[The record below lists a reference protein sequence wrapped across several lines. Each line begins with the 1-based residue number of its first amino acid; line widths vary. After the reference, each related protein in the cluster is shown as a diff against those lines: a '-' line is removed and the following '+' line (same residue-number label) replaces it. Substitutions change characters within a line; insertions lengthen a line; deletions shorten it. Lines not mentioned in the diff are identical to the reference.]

1 MKEGLNLSYT
11 VRDQFKVQE
20 GKQISN
26 QCKGNLFFFFFF
38 ILFLN
43 VDSQRLQNTK
53 GCKILRIR
61 FLAGRIAL
69 T

>member
-1 MKEGLNLSYT
+1 MKEGSNLSYT

-26 QCKGNLFFFFFF
+26 QCKGKFFFLFFFS

-43 VDSQRLQNTK
+43 NYT
-53 GCKILRIR
+53 
-61 FLAGRIAL
+61 L
-69 T
+69 TEVAKYYE

>member
-11 VRDQFKVQE
+11 VKDQFKVQE

-26 QCKGNLFFFFFF
+26 QCKGKVFFFFF

-43 VDSQRLQNTK
+43 NYRLTEVAK
-53 GCKILRIR
+53 Y
-61 FLAGRIAL
+61 
-69 T
+69 